1 MIYYSKDVSEHVT
14 LKISPMNSR
23 LSQYVYSD
31 FDLNSKYFLYRS
43 NANPTDIE
51 IEVLAAIP
59 DDDAAFQMSQLLGL
73 D

>member
-43 NANPTDIE
+43 NAISTDLE

-73 D
+73 S

>member
-1 MIYYSKDVSEHVT
+1 MIYYSKSLAENVT
-14 LKISPMNSR
+14 LKIAPLTSR
-23 LSQYVYSD
+23 LSQYVHSD

-43 NANPTDIE
+43 NANAADLE

-59 DDDAAFQMSQLLGL
+59 DEDTAFQMSQLLGL